1 MATDASED
9 GSTALGSRAD
19 DARYDVFVS
28 HCKRLDASEDRAVWV
43 ADVCE
48 GAGLKVFFDRSDLTD
63 ISEEVLERSVKE
75 SRVLVTVL
83 DPHTFESDWVVKEN
97 QWAAEAGR
105 PIVPIYD
112 GDRHRWDTLKK
123 WCGSHPHVF
132 AKQAINYSKDYRAE
146 SKQRLIDAVLRALGE
161 ERAVARP
168 PIAHAVHE
176 EPAAL
181 DATPV
186 VESPALLAEPVA
198 PAAPVTPGGMV
209 TLSIKVPP
217 GCQPG
222 EIIAVGHGGQTIQ
235 VACPPGA
242 PAGTILQVRA
252 PAAAT
257 ATLPPAPP
265 AATATLPPAPP
276 PPPPTQFTKLMN
288 ARSYRIMA
296 SYHSSYSGEAPLDA
310 YGWCAWTKVA
320 ARGLPPNVG
329 WMQKLFPNARIDIT
343 DASLANADSDAPS
356 EPPRALVDK
365 FSRIPHGKSAAD
377 VTRVGFEYQIGSQWG
392 DQYFLSV
399 EIGSGQVVG
408 GMVIQGTAVANS
420 FAGIEGI
427 YDCAAWKTIVV
438 ITATKDPNVVEI
450 RGSRIKIDPNTL
462 VYEMRRSSLPM
473 VWNSVPS
480 PQFDLLSKM
489 WGGAPLRYEFEPGM
503 GAFTSKAAGKPNTHY
518 VKRRIEGTYDGPN
531 GLRCVIKSTAD
542 PNVVQ
547 AHGSFQRSGP
557 TLLVCEMR
565 RSSSPMVWNGV
576 LPPHLGGLL
585 ARWEFEPG
593 MNAFTSTTGG
603 KPPRRYVKRVK
614 TGGARVFDPFA
625 KCVIS

>member
-1 MATDASED
+1 MATDASEE

-75 SRVLVTVL
+75 SRVVVTVL

-97 QWAAEAGR
+97 RWAAEAGR

-132 AKQAINYSKDYRAE
+132 AKQAINYNKDYRAE
-146 SKQRLIDAVLRALGE
+146 SKQRLLDAVLRALREG
-161 ERAVARP
+161 RAVERP
-168 PIAHAVHE
+168 PIAHAVQE

-181 DATPV
+181 DATLV
-186 VESPALLAEPVA
+186 VESPALLAEPA
-198 PAAPVTPGGMV
+198 PPAAPVTPGGMV

-217 GCQPG
+217 GCRPG
-222 EIIAVGHGGQTIQ
+222 EIIAVGHGGQTIK

-242 PAGTILQVRA
+242 PAGTILQVQA

-257 ATLPPAPP
+257 ATSPPAPP
-265 AATATLPPAPP
+265 AATATLPPPPP

-288 ARSYRIMA
+288 ARSYRIIA

-343 DASLANADSDAPS
+343 DALLANADSEAPS

-408 GMVIQGTAVANS
+408 GMVIQGTAVANP

-462 VYEMRRSSLPM
+462 VYEMRRSSSPM
-473 VWNSVPS
+473 VWHSVPS

-518 VKRRIEGTYDGPN
+518 VKRSIRGTYDGPN

-565 RSSSPMVWNGV
+565 RSTSPMVWNGV
-576 LPPHLGGLL
+576 LPPHLGGVL

-603 KPPRRYVKRVK
+603 KPPRRYVKRPE
-614 TGGARVFDPFA
+614 TGGVRVFDPFA

>member
-112 GDRHRWDTLKK
+112 GDRHRWDTIKK

-132 AKQAINYSKDYRAE
+132 AKQAINYNKDYRAE
-146 SKQRLIDAVLRALGE
+146 SKQRLLDAVLRALAEG
-161 ERAVARP
+161 RAVERP
-168 PIAHAVHE
+168 PIAHAVQE

-186 VESPALLAEPVA
+186 VESPALLAEPA
-198 PAAPVTPGGMV
+198 PPAAPVAPGGMV
-209 TLSIKVPP
+209 TLSIRVPP

-222 EIIAVGHGGQTIQ
+222 QIITANYGGQTIQ

-265 AATATLPPAPP
+265 A
-276 PPPPTQFTKLMN
+276 
-288 ARSYRIMA
+288 RS
-296 SYHSSYSGEAPLDA
+296 
-310 YGWCAWTKVA
+310 V
-320 ARGLPPNVG
+320 
-329 WMQKLFPNARIDIT
+329 
-343 DASLANADSDAPS
+343 
-356 EPPRALVDK
+356 
-365 FSRIPHGKSAAD
+365 
-377 VTRVGFEYQIGSQWG
+377 
-392 DQYFLSV
+392 
-399 EIGSGQVVG
+399 
-408 GMVIQGTAVANS
+408 
-420 FAGIEGI
+420 GIEGI
-427 YDCAAWKTIVV
+427 YDCPVGTKKITVV

-450 RGSRIKIDPNTL
+450 RGSFVKIDQNTL
-462 VYEMRRSSLPM
+462 AYEMRRSSSPM

-480 PQFDLLSKM
+480 PQFARMSS
-489 WGGAPLRYEFEPGM
+489 APLRYEFEPGL
-503 GAFTSKAAGKPNTHY
+503 GAFPSIAAGKQPTRY

-531 GLRCVIKSTAD
+531 WLRCVIVATAD

-547 AHGSFQRSGP
+547 AHGAWGSGKTSF
-557 TLLVCEMR
+557 VCQMV

-576 LPPHLGGLL
+576 LPPQLGGSPV
-585 ARWEFEPG
+585 RWEFEPDLLT
-593 MNAFTSTTGG
+593 FTSTGPG
-603 KPPRRYVKRVK
+603 KPTTRYVKRPE
-614 TGGARVFDPFA
+614 TGGAGVFDPFA
-625 KCVIS
+625 KCAIS